1 MTIQKNCFCCDTGV
15 MADSGGSNCLHWF
28 LSRPQNAAFP
38 QREFPEGIQDETTE
52 SRNCEYAGRD
62 RCAMI
67 ISNRGEHADHPNEEH
82 QRHQTTVTCL
92 GGREE
97 IVNDHLIL

>member
-1 MTIQKNCFCCDTGV
+1 
-15 MADSGGSNCLHWF
+15 
-28 LSRPQNAAFP
+28 
-38 QREFPEGIQDETTE
+38 
-52 SRNCEYAGRD
+52 
-62 RCAMI
+62 MI